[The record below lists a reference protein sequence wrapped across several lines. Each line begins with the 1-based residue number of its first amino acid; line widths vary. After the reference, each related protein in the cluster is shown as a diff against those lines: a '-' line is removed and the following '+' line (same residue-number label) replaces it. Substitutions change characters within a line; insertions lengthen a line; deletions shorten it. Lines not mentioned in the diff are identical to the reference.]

1 MLPSGLHNEFE
12 TCRSFLDRSSLL
24 GTGSLASIYLVE
36 RITLKPVS
44 HGLWKS
50 TKNGNIN
57 HASNHTFFQRPGSNF
72 LQGNGRI
79 FFRVSFWKKTSQ
91 KTSQIDSFDITRDV
105 CFGQKLTKGSE
116 QLMNLDDP
124 FRKYSFIY
132 SLMNLDDPNCSSNY
146 SRIKQFLLNR
156 LTINSF
162 RLF

>member
-50 TKNGNIN
+50 TKNGNMN
-57 HASNHTFFQRPGSNF
+57 HALNHTFFFRPGSHF
-72 LQGNGRI
+72 LQGNKG
-79 FFRVSFWKKTSQ
+79 FFFVYHLQKTSQ
-91 KTSQIDSFDITRDV
+91 KTSQIDSFEITRDV